1 MRANLLALVA
11 LTTLAL
17 ITGGCQSEQQRESE
31 RRHVQPDSNSA
42 AFKAGQAAHKI
53 ATEAE
58 RVAEEA
64 GRKLNES
71 ARKARE
77 GWKDEERKGPK

>member
-1 MRANLLALVA
+1 MRANWLALVA

-31 RRHVQPDSNSA
+31 RRRVEQDSNSA

-58 RVAEEA
+58 QAAEVAR
-64 GRKLNES
+64 RKLTEGV
-71 ARKARE
+71 RKARE